1 MDKGLEQD
9 RHGPSNTHLGCK
21 LDSEKREVWQLCHA
35 NESETAVNGCH
46 CSDDVAVRMRK
57 VAISRSGFGIF
68 SLCC

>member
-21 LDSEKREVWQLCHA
+21 LDSEKREVWQPCHA
-35 NESETAVNGCH
+35 NESETTMKGCH
-46 CSDDVAVRMRK
+46 CPDDVVVRMRK
-57 VAISRSGFGIF
+57 VAISRSGVGVF